1 MNKNPII
8 KRIFYYLQIKT
19 TSPLSIGN
27 GEDENTDNDLLLDGQ
42 GKPFIP
48 GTSIAGVISRYT
60 HINIELEGNDYKQS
74 PVYVSDARVSPS
86 TTVYTDIRDGVSLD
100 DNRIAK
106 DGSKYDFEVVR
117 TNTFFDFR
125 IEVVV
130 RKNDTIDMKKGIED
144 FIGYLCNGEVSFGG
158 KTTRGYGAVE
168 LEKVYCREFT
178 QNNVND
184 YLEFDPYK
192 LDNYEDYEVSL
203 DQLKIDTSKYHLLK
217 VHMRQN
223 GGLII
228 RKYTTKP
235 NDVDYEQIRLDD
247 TTALIPGTSWAGPLR
262 KQFHF
267 YNQQI
272 TGNDAI
278 ENQWFGYVDTS
289 TGTAQKSKIII
300 KESMLREGVFKE
312 VARNKIDRFTGGTV
326 ETALFEER
334 PYFNGETTLTIAVP
348 KEDGADYILGLFV
361 LFILKDLRNGFMALG
376 GEVSIGRG
384 LFDFNDEDMT
394 IDNKSINE
402 DEYRKAV
409 KAYVSK
415 EVNV

>member
-1 MNKNPII
+1 MNKNPIV

-60 HINIELEGNDYKQS
+60 RINIELEGNDYKQS
-74 PVYVSDARVSPS
+74 PVYVSDARVSSS

-144 FIGYLCNGEVSFGG
+144 FIRYLCNGEVSFGG

-184 YLEFDPYK
+184 YLKFDPYK
-192 LDNYEDYEVSL
+192 LDNYKDYEVSL
-203 DQLKIDTSKYHLLK
+203 DQLKIDISKYHLLK

-278 ENQWFGYVDTS
+278 ENQWFGYVDTL